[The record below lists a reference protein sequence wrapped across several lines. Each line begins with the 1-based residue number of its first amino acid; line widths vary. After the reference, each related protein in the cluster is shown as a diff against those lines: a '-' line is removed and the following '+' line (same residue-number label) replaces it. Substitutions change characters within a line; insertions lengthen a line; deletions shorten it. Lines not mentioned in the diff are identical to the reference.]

1 MDSLWYV
8 LAIVTGQTDSRPP
21 KSMPSRIL
29 SFAFWAFIVL
39 MLATFTSNL
48 CEFPGL
54 FSFNFET
61 KKVWDLNWDRQ
72 GDRHQKVAP
81 KQFY

>member
-1 MDSLWYV
+1 
-8 LAIVTGQTDSRPP
+8 
-21 KSMPSRIL
+21 
-29 SFAFWAFIVL
+29 

-61 KKVWDLNWDRQ
+61 KKVWDLNSDRQ

-81 KQFY
+81 KQFYWKSPVFKINPKSQQIIGIT